1 VGEAG
6 AIPVPALVAEAIE
19 DALTPFGVRV
29 SEMPLSPER
38 IRELISGAAGDR
50 SGRPPHA

>member
-1 VGEAG
+1 
-6 AIPVPALVAEAIE
+6 VPALVAEAIE

-38 IRELISGAAGDR
+38 IRELIGDATGAHAGRALMLDA
-50 SGRPPHA
+50 HCK